1 MDQIGAGVTGTGN
14 IARSI
19 SAPPRKIPHVGIYAL
34 CDLNAGLLKQRA
46 CPCVL
51 AARNTQETLA
61 MKCEF

>member
-14 IARSI
+14 IARGHL
-19 SAPPRKIPHVGIYAL
+19 SASQKKTHVEIYAL

-51 AARNTQETLA
+51 AARNAQETLA